1 MIRRPPRSTR
11 TDTLFPY
18 TTLFRSQ
25 LFFYNGGE
33 SMTQEA
39 VSSLRERRNIVLRE
53 TAVTAYGAATA
64 LRADLEETR
73 KIAEGLQEQ
82 AKPSADLRTDV
93 QVSTPALLAMS
104 AELQNQTSITTHM
117 LELESSDQKNQ

>member
-1 MIRRPPRSTR
+1 MAKKLQIPGEGAINIPNISSSSDPIAAGREAAG
-11 TDTLFPY
+11 
-18 TTLFRSQ
+18 Q

-73 KIAEGLQEQ
+73 KIAEGLDR
-82 AKPSADLRTDV
+82 K
-93 QVSTPALLAMS
+93 STRL
-104 AELQNQTSITTHM
+104 N
-117 LELESSDQKNQ
+117 SSH